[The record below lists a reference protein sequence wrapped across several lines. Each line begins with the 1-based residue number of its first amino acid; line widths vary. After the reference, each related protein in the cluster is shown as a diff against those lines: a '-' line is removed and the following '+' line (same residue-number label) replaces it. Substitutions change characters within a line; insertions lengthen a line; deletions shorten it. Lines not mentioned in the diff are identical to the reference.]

1 MAKFTIH
8 NAKTNLSKLILK
20 AARGEEVII
29 ARDDEPV
36 ARLVPI
42 KYKRPERRFGALKG
56 RIELPESFFDPLP
69 PEERERW
76 GQ

>member
-8 NAKTNLSKLILK
+8 SAKTNLSKLILK

-36 ARLVPI
+36 ARLVPMN
-42 KYKRPERRFGALKG
+42 YKPPQRRFGALKG
-56 RIELPESFFDPLP
+56 RIKLPESFFDPLP
-69 PEERERW
+69 LEERKRW

>member
-8 NAKTNLSKLILK
+8 SAKTNLSKLIMK
-20 AARGEEVII
+20 AGRGEEVIL

-36 ARLVPI
+36 ARLVPMH
-42 KYKRPERRFGALKG
+42 YKRPERRFGALKG
-56 RIELPESFFDPLP
+56 RIKLPESFFDPLP
-69 PEERERW
+69 LEERKRW